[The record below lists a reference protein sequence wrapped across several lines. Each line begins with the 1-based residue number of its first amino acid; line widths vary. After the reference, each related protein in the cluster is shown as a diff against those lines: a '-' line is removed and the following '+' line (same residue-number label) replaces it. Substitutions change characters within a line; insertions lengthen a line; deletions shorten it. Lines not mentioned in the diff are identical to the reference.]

1 MTSKTESHSASISIK
16 PYGEGSDSKKEQVA
30 RMFDGISG
38 RYDLLNR
45 LLSMGIDIRWR
56 RVALRML
63 RERGLPARVLDVAT
77 GTADLALALA
87 TDLPEAEVI
96 GVDLSEGMLGVGR
109 QKVERNGLRSR
120 VRLEQADAENL
131 PFEDGSFDAVTVAFG
146 VRNFEN
152 LDKGLGELQRVLRP
166 GGHLM
171 VLEFSR
177 PTSPLVKGLMNL
189 YSRSL
194 MPALGGWL
202 SKDRAAY
209 AYLPASVQ
217 VFPEGDAFEQ
227 RLKQAGLQPLRQ
239 RRLSMGISSVYIARK
254 G

>member
-1 MTSKTESHSASISIK
+1 MTSKTESNSASISIK

-63 RERGLPARVLDVAT
+63 RERGIPGRVLDVAT

-87 TDLPEAEVI
+87 ADLPEAEVI

-109 QKVERNGLRSR
+109 QKVERNGLRAR

-217 VFPEGDAFEQ
+217 VFPEGAAFEERLQ
-227 RLKQAGLQPLRQ
+227 RAGLQPLRQ

>member
-1 MTSKTESHSASISIK
+1 MTPKTESNSTSISIK
-16 PYGEGSDSKKEQVA
+16 PYGEGLDSKKEQVA

-45 LLSMGIDIRWR
+45 LLSMGIDTHWR

-63 RERGLPARVLDVAT
+63 RERGIPGRVLDVAT

-87 TDLPEAEVI
+87 ADLPQAEVI
-96 GVDLSEGMLGVGR
+96 GVDISEGMLEVGR
-109 QKVERNGLRSR
+109 QKVVRNGQHPR
-120 VRLEQADAENL
+120 VRLDQADAENL

-217 VFPEGDAFEQ
+217 VFPEGDAFEERLQ
-227 RLKQAGLQPLRQ
+227 RAGLQPLGQ

>member
-1 MTSKTESHSASISIK
+1 MTSKIESNSASISIK

-63 RERGLPARVLDVAT
+63 RERGIPGRVLDVAT

-87 TDLPEAEVI
+87 ADLPEAEVI

-109 QKVERNGLRSR
+109 QKVERNGLRAR

-131 PFEDGSFDAVTVAFG
+131 PFEDGAFDAVTVAFG

-177 PTSPLVKGLMNL
+177 PTSPLVNGLMNL

-217 VFPEGDAFEQ
+217 VFPEGDAFEERLQ
-227 RLKQAGLQPLRQ
+227 RAGLQPLRQ

>member
-1 MTSKTESHSASISIK
+1 MTSKTESNSASISIK

-63 RERGLPARVLDVAT
+63 RERGIPGRVLDVAT

-87 TDLPEAEVI
+87 ADLPEAEVI

-109 QKVERNGLRSR
+109 QKVERYGLRAR

-131 PFEDGSFDAVTVAFG
+131 PFEDGAFDAVTVAFG

-217 VFPEGDAFEQ
+217 VFPEGEAFEERLQ
-227 RLKQAGLQPLRQ
+227 RAGLQPLRQ

>member
-1 MTSKTESHSASISIK
+1 MTSKTESNSASISIK

-63 RERGLPARVLDVAT
+63 RERGIPGRVLDVAT

-87 TDLPEAEVI
+87 ADLPEAEVI

-109 QKVERNGLRSR
+109 QKVERNGLRAR

-131 PFEDGSFDAVTVAFG
+131 PFEDGAFDAVTVAFG

-152 LDKGLGELQRVLRP
+152 LDKGLVELQRVLRP

-177 PTSPLVKGLMNL
+177 PTSPLVNGLMNL

-217 VFPEGDAFEQ
+217 VFPEGDAFEERLQ
-227 RLKQAGLQPLRQ
+227 RAGLQPLRQ

>member
-1 MTSKTESHSASISIK
+1 MTSKTESNLASISIK

-63 RERGLPARVLDVAT
+63 RERGIPGRVLDVAT

-87 TDLPEAEVI
+87 ADLPEAEVI

-109 QKVERNGLRSR
+109 QKVERNGLRAR

-177 PTSPLVKGLMNL
+177 PTSPLVNGLMNL

-217 VFPEGDAFEQ
+217 VFPEGDAFEERLQ
-227 RLKQAGLQPLRQ
+227 RAGLQPLRQ

>member
-1 MTSKTESHSASISIK
+1 MTSKTESNSASISIK

-63 RERGLPARVLDVAT
+63 RERGIPSRVLDVAT

-87 TDLPEAEVI
+87 ADLPEAEVI

-152 LDKGLGELQRVLRP
+152 LDKGLVELQRVLRP

-217 VFPEGDAFEQ
+217 VFPEGDAFEERLQ
-227 RLKQAGLQPLRQ
+227 RAGLQPLRQ

>member
-217 VFPEGDAFEQ
+217 VFPEGDAFEE

>member
-1 MTSKTESHSASISIK
+1 MSIQSGSPQSSISIK
-16 PYGEGSDSKKEQVA
+16 PYGESSDTKKEQVA

-45 LLSMGIDIRWR
+45 LLSLGIDVYWR

-63 RERGLPARVLDVAT
+63 RDQGLPGRVLDVAT

-87 TDLPEAEVI
+87 HELPHAEVV

-109 QKVERNGLRSR
+109 QKVTKSGLNGR
-120 VRLEQADAENL
+120 VRLEQADAEHL
-131 PFEDGSFDAVTVAFG
+131 PFADHSFDAVTVAFG
-146 VRNFEN
+146 VRNFEQ
-152 LDKGLGELQRVLRP
+152 LDQGLKELCRVLRP

-177 PTSPLVKGLMNL
+177 PRSPLVKGLMNL

-194 MPALGGWL
+194 MPTLGGWL

-217 VFPEGDAFEQ
+217 VFPEGADFEA
-227 RLKQAGLQPLRQ
+227 RLAGAGLQPLQQ
-239 RRLSMGISSVYIARK
+239 RRLSMGISSVYIARRP
-254 G
+254 

>member
-1 MTSKTESHSASISIK
+1 MTSKTESNSASISIK

-63 RERGLPARVLDVAT
+63 RERGIPGRVLDVAT

-87 TDLPEAEVI
+87 ADLPEAEVI

-109 QKVERNGLRSR
+109 QKVERNGLRAR

-131 PFEDGSFDAVTVAFG
+131 PFEDGAFDAVTVAFG

-217 VFPEGDAFEQ
+217 VFPEGDAFEERLQ
-227 RLKQAGLQPLRQ
+227 RAGLQPLHQ

>member
-1 MTSKTESHSASISIK
+1 MTSKTESNSASISIK

-63 RERGLPARVLDVAT
+63 RERGIPGRVLDVAT

-87 TDLPEAEVI
+87 ADLPEAEVI

-202 SKDRAAY
+202 SNDRAAY

-227 RLKQAGLQPLRQ
+227 RLQQAGLQPLRQ

>member
-1 MTSKTESHSASISIK
+1 MTSKTESNSASISIK
-16 PYGEGSDSKKEQVA
+16 PYGEGSDSKREQVA

-63 RERGLPARVLDVAT
+63 RERGIPGRVLDVAT

-87 TDLPEAEVI
+87 ADLPEAEVI

-109 QKVERNGLRSR
+109 QKVERNGLRAR

-131 PFEDGSFDAVTVAFG
+131 PFEDGAFDAVTVAFG

-217 VFPEGDAFEQ
+217 VFPEGDAFEERLQ
-227 RLKQAGLQPLRQ
+227 RAGLQPLRQ

>member
-1 MTSKTESHSASISIK
+1 MTSKTESNSASISIK

-63 RERGLPARVLDVAT
+63 RERGIPGRVLDVAT

-87 TDLPEAEVI
+87 ADLPEAEVI

-109 QKVERNGLRSR
+109 QKVERNGLRAR

-131 PFEDGSFDAVTVAFG
+131 PFVDGAFDAVTVAFG

-217 VFPEGDAFEQ
+217 VFPEGDAFEERLQ
-227 RLKQAGLQPLRQ
+227 RAGLQPLRQ

>member
-1 MTSKTESHSASISIK
+1 MTPKTESNSTSISIK
-16 PYGEGSDSKKEQVA
+16 PYGEGLDSKKEQVA

-45 LLSMGIDIRWR
+45 LLSMGIDIQWR

-63 RERGLPARVLDVAT
+63 RERGIPGRVLDVAT

-87 TDLPEAEVI
+87 ADLPEAEVI

-109 QKVERNGLRSR
+109 QKVERNGLRAR

-131 PFEDGSFDAVTVAFG
+131 PFEEGSFDAVTVAFG

-217 VFPEGDAFEQ
+217 VFPEGDAFEERLQ
-227 RLKQAGLQPLRQ
+227 RAGLQPLGQ
-239 RRLSMGISSVYIARK
+239 HRLSMGISSVYIARK

>member
-1 MTSKTESHSASISIK
+1 MTSKTESNSASISIK

-63 RERGLPARVLDVAT
+63 RERGIPGRVLDVAT

-87 TDLPEAEVI
+87 ADLPEAEVI

-217 VFPEGDAFEQ
+217 VFPEGDAFEERLQ
-227 RLKQAGLQPLRQ
+227 RAGLQPLRQ

>member
-1 MTSKTESHSASISIK
+1 MTPKTESNSASISIK
-16 PYGEGSDSKKEQVA
+16 PYGEGLDSKKEQVA

-45 LLSMGIDIRWR
+45 LLSMGIDIQWR

-63 RERGLPARVLDVAT
+63 RERGIPGRVLDVAT

-87 TDLPEAEVI
+87 ADLPEAEVI

-109 QKVERNGLRSR
+109 QKVERNGLRAR

-131 PFEDGSFDAVTVAFG
+131 PFEAGSFDAVTVAFG

-217 VFPEGDAFEQ
+217 VFPEGDAFEERLQ
-227 RLKQAGLQPLRQ
+227 RAGLQPLGQ

>member
-1 MTSKTESHSASISIK
+1 MTSKTESNSASISIK

-63 RERGLPARVLDVAT
+63 RERGIPSRVLDVAT

-87 TDLPEAEVI
+87 ADLPEAEVI

-217 VFPEGDAFEQ
+217 VFPEGDAFEERLQ
-227 RLKQAGLQPLRQ
+227 RAGLQPLRQ

>member
-1 MTSKTESHSASISIK
+1 MSIK

-217 VFPEGDAFEQ
+217 VFPEGDAFEE

>member
-1 MTSKTESHSASISIK
+1 
-16 PYGEGSDSKKEQVA
+16 
-30 RMFDGISG
+30 
-38 RYDLLNR
+38 
-45 LLSMGIDIRWR
+45 
-56 RVALRML
+56 ML

-87 TDLPEAEVI
+87 RELPQADVV

-109 QKVERNGLRSR
+109 QKVTQSGLNSR
-120 VRLEQADAENL
+120 VRLEQADAEHL
-131 PFEDGSFDAVTVAFG
+131 PFDDQSFDAVTVAFG

-152 LDKGLGELQRVLRP
+152 LDQGLKELGRVLRP

-171 VLEFSR
+171 VLEFSKPR
-177 PTSPLVKGLMNL
+177 SPLVKGLMNL

-194 MPALGGWL
+194 MPTIGGWL

-217 VFPEGDAFEQ
+217 VFPEGAEFEA
-227 RLKQAGLQPLRQ
+227 RLKGAGLEPIQQ
-239 RRLSMGISSVYIARK
+239 RRLSLGISSVYIARRP
-254 G
+254 

>member
-1 MTSKTESHSASISIK
+1 MTSKTESNSASISIK

-63 RERGLPARVLDVAT
+63 RERGIPGRVLDVAT

-87 TDLPEAEVI
+87 ADLPEAEVI

-131 PFEDGSFDAVTVAFG
+131 PFEDGAFDAVTVAFG

-217 VFPEGDAFEQ
+217 VFPEGDAFEERLQ
-227 RLKQAGLQPLRQ
+227 RAGLQPLRQ

>member
-1 MTSKTESHSASISIK
+1 MTSKTESNLASISIK

-63 RERGLPARVLDVAT
+63 RERGIPGRVLDVAT

-87 TDLPEAEVI
+87 ADLPEAEVI

-109 QKVERNGLRSR
+109 QKVERNGLRAR

-217 VFPEGDAFEQ
+217 VFPEGDAFEERLQ
-227 RLKQAGLQPLRQ
+227 RAGLQPLRQ

>member
-109 QKVERNGLRSR
+109 QKVERNGLRDR

>member
-1 MTSKTESHSASISIK
+1 MTLKTESHSASISIK

-217 VFPEGDAFEQ
+217 VFPEGDAFEE

>member
-1 MTSKTESHSASISIK
+1 MTSKTESNSASISIK

-63 RERGLPARVLDVAT
+63 RERGIPGRVLDVAT

-87 TDLPEAEVI
+87 ADLPEAEVI

-109 QKVERNGLRSR
+109 QKVERNGLRDR

-217 VFPEGDAFEQ
+217 VFPEGDAFEV

>member
-1 MTSKTESHSASISIK
+1 MTSKTESNLASISIK
-16 PYGEGSDSKKEQVA
+16 PYGEGSDSKKDQVA

-45 LLSMGIDIRWR
+45 LLSMGIDVRWR

-63 RERGLPARVLDVAT
+63 RERGIPGRVLDVAT

-87 TDLPEAEVI
+87 AVLPQAEVI
-96 GVDLSEGMLGVGR
+96 GVDISEGMLEVGR
-109 QKVERNGLRSR
+109 QKVERNGLHPR
-120 VRLEQADAENL
+120 VRLDQADAENL

-217 VFPEGDAFEQ
+217 VFPEGAAFEE
-227 RLKQAGLQPLRQ
+227 RLSRAGLQPLRQ

>member
-1 MTSKTESHSASISIK
+1 MTAKPVTEPNSISIK
-16 PYGEGSDSKKEQVA
+16 PYNQSTDSKKDQVA

-45 LLSMGIDIRWR
+45 LLSMGIDVRWR

-63 RERGLPARVLDVAT
+63 REQGQPKRVLDVAT

-87 TDLPEAEVI
+87 ADLPQAEVI
-96 GVDLSEGMLGVGR
+96 GVDISEGMLEVGR
-109 QKVERNGLRSR
+109 QKVERNGLHARI
-120 VRLEQADAENL
+120 RLDQADAENL
-131 PFEDGSFDAVTVAFG
+131 PFEDNSFDAVTVAFG

-152 LDKGLGELQRVLRP
+152 LDNGLRELQRVLRP

-217 VFPEGDAFEQ
+217 VFPEGAAFEERLQ
-227 RLKQAGLQPLRQ
+227 RAGLQPLRQ

>member
-1 MTSKTESHSASISIK
+1 MTSKTESNSASISIK

-63 RERGLPARVLDVAT
+63 RERGIPGRVLDVAT

-87 TDLPEAEVI
+87 ADLPEAEVI

-109 QKVERNGLRSR
+109 QKVERNGLRAR

-131 PFEDGSFDAVTVAFG
+131 PFEDGAFDAVTVAFG

-217 VFPEGDAFEQ
+217 VFPEGDAFEERLQ
-227 RLKQAGLQPLRQ
+227 RAGLQLLRQ